1 MLMKI
6 GQLSRATGLPID
18 TIRYYE
24 NQGVLPRAERQ
35 ASSGYRLYDDADVER
50 LQFIR
55 RAKALGFTLVE
66 IRELM
71 AMTQGEDVAAIRSAA
86 VAKLDD
92 VEQRLQDLARV
103 RTALKSLVDACP
115 GRGQMDACP
124 ILHALTDSP
133 QAGRKHD

>member
-1 MLMKI
+1 MKI

-35 ASSGYRLYDDADVER
+35 ASSGYRVYDHADVER

-71 AMTQGEDVAAIRSAA
+71 AMTQGEDVAAIREAA
-86 VAKLDD
+86 VAKLVD
-92 VEQRLQDLARV
+92 VEERLQDLGRI
-103 RTALKSLVDACP
+103 RDGLQSLVDACP
-115 GRGQMDACP
+115 GRGKMEACP
-124 ILHALTDSP
+124 IVHALTD
-133 QAGRKHD
+133 QASAERKHD

>member
-1 MLMKI
+1 MKI

-35 ASSGYRLYDDADVER
+35 ASSGYRMYDDADVER

-55 RAKALGFTLVE
+55 RAKLLGFTLGE
-66 IRELM
+66 IRKLM
-71 AMTQGEDVAAIRSAA
+71 AMTQGDDVAAIREAA

-92 VEQRLQDLARV
+92 VEQRLLDLGRI
-103 RTALKSLVDACP
+103 RDGLKSLVEACP
-115 GRGQMDACP
+115 GRGEINACP
-124 ILHALTDSP
+124 IVHALTDDASN
-133 QAGRKHD
+133 RNSHD

>member
-1 MLMKI
+1 MKI

-55 RAKALGFTLVE
+55 RAKALGFTLGE

-71 AMTQGEDVAAIRSAA
+71 AMTQGDDVAAIREAA
-86 VAKLDD
+86 AAKLAD
-92 VEQRLQDLARV
+92 VEERLQDLTRIHDG
-103 RTALKSLVDACP
+103 LKSLVEACP
-115 GRGQMDACP
+115 GRGDIDACP
-124 ILHALTDSP
+124 IVHALTDNKP
-133 QAGRKHD
+133 GQDRHD